1 MPKLP
6 KYEVLNE
13 AIRSYDTRS
22 LTATNVDSL
31 LSVWPK
37 DVEISDMLNEQLVE
51 GETWDRA
58 EAYFIK
64 LCEPVDVKQRLEIW
78 QWKT

>member
-6 KYEVLNE
+6 KYDVLNE

-22 LTATNVDSL
+22 LTSTNIDAL
-31 LSVWPK
+31 ISVWPK
-37 DVEISDMLNEQLVE
+37 DVEIADMLNEKLEE

-64 LCEPVDVKQRLEIW
+64 LVEPIDLKCRLAIW
-78 QWKT
+78 